1 LERRFV
7 LSPCARST
15 ETSTGTAKT
24 NPAPTGPALGAP
36 VGYSENSV
44 AVDAATDTIYLANG
58 DNPTD
63 VATGDTGSE
72 IAAVPELHGALL
84 SRRL

>member
-1 LERRFV
+1 
-7 LSPCARST
+7 
-15 ETSTGTAKT
+15 
-24 NPAPTGPALGAP
+24 